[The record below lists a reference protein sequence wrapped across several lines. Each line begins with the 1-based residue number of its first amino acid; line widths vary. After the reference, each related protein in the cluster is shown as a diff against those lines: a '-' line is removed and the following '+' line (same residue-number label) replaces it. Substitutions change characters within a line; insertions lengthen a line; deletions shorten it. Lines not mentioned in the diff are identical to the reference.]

1 MWEVLLCTVS
11 TVTLSEIRLL
21 KKRKKKRKEKK
32 VCFLIS
38 LHTIIPFIKG
48 FIYYTNLVEQSSK
61 LQITHGKEQI
71 RIYTFQE

>member
-1 MWEVLLCTVS
+1 MWEVLLCTVP

-21 KKRKKKRKEKK
+21 KKKQQQKK

-71 RIYTFQE
+71 SIYTFQE

>member
-1 MWEVLLCTVS
+1 MWEVLLCTVP

-21 KKRKKKRKEKK
+21 KKKQQKK

-71 RIYTFQE
+71 SIYTFQE